1 MSYSLLLTLP
11 SPALPLSLPLS
22 RAFSAL
28 PALPP
33 PRFSR
38 PSGSLP
44 PWRCSIEI
52 QFPPT
57 HPLSPTYL
65 PTYLRPHPSFTSSS
79 SFFFFSTSPITPPRS
94 PYRTGDSQHS
104 GKEATGCIPR
114 DKLRGS
120 IIHGNLQAPLFKR
133 RPFNIA

>member
-11 SPALPLSLPLS
+11 SPLPLAVFPFIPRVLLFPL
-22 RAFSAL
+22 F

-33 PRFSR
+33 PRFSH
-38 PSGSLP
+38 PSDSLP

-57 HPLSPTYL
+57 HPSHL

-79 SFFFFSTSPITPPRS
+79 FFFFSTSPITPLRS
-94 PYRTGDSQHS
+94 PYPSGDPQHS

>member
-11 SPALPLSLPLS
+11 SLALRLSLYPARFLL
-22 RAFSAL
+22 FPPF

-38 PSGSLP
+38 SGSLP
-44 PWRCSIEI
+44 SWRCSIEI

-57 HPLSPTYL
+57 HPSHL

-79 SFFFFSTSPITPPRS
+79 FSTFPITPPRL
-94 PYRTGDSQHS
+94 PYRSGDPQHS

-114 DKLRGS
+114 DKLRDS